1 MHAERRCPTI
11 ALGACSGARLSR
23 LQPPGID
30 VPADLLLPLIALALL
45 LNAVLVSVA
54 VRQLVVDARVSKLPP
69 VPGRAR
75 VPDPPR
81 VRDAAWPPDP
91 AWQPEHARPPDRA
104 RRPEHAGTPD
114 RARTAAG
121 SGEDA
126 TTDRASHPFS
136 DPAAAA
142 SPATNASPPRR
153 RPPSRTRRFT
163 LPPETEDRDR
173 ADRAIELFLS
183 GGRLDSPPRPHPR
196 VTPGAMAGA
205 IAGERRAH
213 ADGRSAS
220 VAIVAIAGYRTLAAD
235 HPGRERADAVAEA
248 VETTLRRSARSDDH
262 VVNLGDG
269 RFRILLIGTSE
280 PAAQAYLE
288 RVRAACTP
296 WLSVAGVPLDLV
308 TAAAQAGPDGDLSR
322 ALRTAERRL
331 GRAAGAT
338 DLVVTLDD

>member
-1 MHAERRCPTI
+1 M
-11 ALGACSGARLSR
+11 
-23 LQPPGID
+23 
-30 VPADLLLPLIALALL
+30 PADLLLPLIALALL

-54 VRQLVVDARVSKLPP
+54 VRQLVADARISKLPP

-91 AWQPEHARPPDRA
+91 AWQPEHAR
-104 RRPEHAGTPD
+104 RPEHARPPNDARRTGSRPAPD
-114 RARTAAG
+114 RPRAAA
-121 SGEDA
+121 SGEAPA
-126 TTDRASHPFS
+126 TDPLS

-142 SPATNASPPRR
+142 GPATQASPPRR

-163 LPPETEDRDR
+163 LPPETENRDR

-183 GGRLDSPPRPHPR
+183 GGRVDSPPRPHPR
-196 VTPGAMAGA
+196 VTPGAIVGA

-213 ADGRSAS
+213 ADGRTAS

-235 HPGRERADAVAEA
+235 DQGRERADAVAEA

-262 VVNLGDG
+262 VVFLGDG

-288 RVRAACTP
+288 RVRTACTP

>member
-1 MHAERRCPTI
+1 
-11 ALGACSGARLSR
+11 
-23 LQPPGID
+23 

-54 VRQLVVDARVSKLPP
+54 VRQLVVDARISKLPR
-69 VPGRAR
+69 VPGRGR
-75 VPDPPR
+75 VPDPAR
-81 VRDAAWPPDP
+81 ARDAAWPPDP
-91 AWQPEHARPPDRA
+91 DWQPEHARPLEHA
-104 RRPEHAGTPD
+104 RQAGSLPEHARRAGSLPEHARRAGSLPAPD
-114 RARTAAG
+114 RPR
-121 SGEDA
+121 
-126 TTDRASHPFS
+126 
-136 DPAAAA
+136 AAA
-142 SPATNASPPRR
+142 SGEVPATDPATDPLSDPFGDPGATAAPATQAPPPRR

-163 LPPETEDRDR
+163 LPETEDRDR

-183 GGRLDSPPRPHPR
+183 GGRVDSPPRPHPR
-196 VTPGAMAGA
+196 VTPGAIAGA

-213 ADGRSAS
+213 ADGRTAS
-220 VAIVAIAGYRTLAAD
+220 VAIMAIAGYRTLAAD
-235 HPGRERADAVAEA
+235 DQGRERADAVAEA

-262 VVNLGDG
+262 VVFLGDG

-288 RVRAACTP
+288 RVRTACTP